1 MPRSSRYRMTPPAA
15 SSPKALPPASTM
27 AWMTCAAASGLS
39 SSLSREAGPPPRTS
53 SPAGAPSL
61 PSSTTVQPVPA
72 AVFSAWPI
80 WRLSKDVMGI
90 SFMGVSFPRMPLHH
104 NIDHCTPPAPPAQ
117 QKIPLGVR
125 PRRDGKV
132 RGYSNSTNPIIW
144 DCIFYVFTDKLFAN
158 LLMFHLLFL
167 AAQFLSIKIVS
178 QKAEK
183 CNHIP
188 RLFQITSHFSLI
200 LFFDMF

>member
-1 MPRSSRYRMTPPAA
+1 MHRLNPHLQFLSHYYKYYSFSAPKISYRCF
-15 SSPKALPPASTM
+15 KLF
-27 AWMTCAAASGLS
+27 S
-39 SSLSREAGPPPRTS
+39 SSVSCNNPANDKTPYWLQSVSTGCNVNMVFLWATRYYFLLTNHSVHTIKGTEQNLIKILSTGSLKTLKPLILLEFQTS
-53 SPAGAPSL
+53 S
-61 PSSTTVQPVPA
+61 
-72 AVFSAWPI
+72 I
-80 WRLSKDVMGI
+80 
-90 SFMGVSFPRMPLHH
+90 
-104 NIDHCTPPAPPAQ
+104 
-117 QKIPLGVR
+117 
-125 PRRDGKV
+125 
-132 RGYSNSTNPIIW
+132 YSHSTNPIIW